1 MKKIFLAL
9 MMCLSAGFASAQIS
23 AAQLT
28 AAGLTCSM
36 CSKSIFTALSKVK
49 FVESVTPDV
58 EGSSFSIR
66 FRSGADI
73 HPAKLRKAVEDAG
86 FSVASLRLEA
96 NIRAVDI
103 TAQQV
108 YMSQG
113 SRYNFVPATVDLKPG
128 KLSFRLI
135 DKGFVSA
142 EEESAMAA
150 MRKQHDFPAG
160 GFLVTP

>member
-9 MMCLSAGFASAQIS
+9 VMCLTVGIANAQIS

-66 FRSGADI
+66 FRKGADI
-73 HPAKLRKAVEDAG
+73 NPDKLRKAVENAG

-96 NIRAVDI
+96 EIRSADI
-103 TAQQV
+103 AAQQA
-108 YMSQG
+108 YLSQG
-113 SRYNFVPATVDLKPG
+113 SRYNFIPASVELKAG
-128 KLSFRLI
+128 KMSFRLI
-135 DKGFVSA
+135 DKGFVSS
-142 EEESAMAA
+142 EEESSMAQL
-150 MRKQHDFPAG
+150 RKQSHFPAG